1 MVTISNDKA
10 AMMIEQALVC
20 AARYR
25 VLASGDSNPLMI
37 RLFEENA
44 LWLEGVVTRL
54 KHSSNIFNDAPA

>member
-1 MVTISNDKA
+1 MIKITNDKA

-25 VLASGDSNPLMI
+25 VLALSESNQLMV

-54 KHSSNIFNDAPA
+54 KHSSNLFNDAPA

>member
-1 MVTISNDKA
+1 MVKISNDKA

-25 VLASGDSNPLMI
+25 VLALSDSNPLMI

-44 LWLEGVVTRL
+44 LWLEGMVTRL
-54 KHSSNIFNDAPA
+54 EHSSNLFNQAPA